1 VIARFASVC
10 TCGCRRAYGAGAE
23 LVRGRPG
30 WVLESCVDPRE
41 APIPPSGSDAEVLDV
56 LRRARIAQETADA
69 ADRIRAARAAGKG
82 F

>member
-10 TCGCRRAYGAGAE
+10 TCGCRRPYGAGAE
-23 LVRGRPG
+23 LVRGRAG

-41 APIPPSGSDAEVLDV
+41 SPLPPSGSDAEVLDI
-56 LRRARIAQETADA
+56 LRRARIVRDTGEA
-69 ADRIRAARAAGKG
+69 ADRVRAARATGRL

>member
-10 TCGCRRAYGAGAE
+10 TCGCRRPYGAGAE
-23 LVRGRPG
+23 LVRGRAG

-41 APIPPSGSDAEVLDV
+41 SPLPPSGSDAEVLDI
-56 LRRARIAQETADA
+56 LRRARIVRDTGEA
-69 ADRIRAARAAGKG
+69 ADRVRAARATGTL